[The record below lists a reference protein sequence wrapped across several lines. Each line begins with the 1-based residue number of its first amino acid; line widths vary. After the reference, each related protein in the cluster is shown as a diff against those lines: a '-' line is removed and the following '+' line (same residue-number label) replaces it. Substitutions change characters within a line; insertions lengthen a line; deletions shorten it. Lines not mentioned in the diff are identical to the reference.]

1 MNRGSIKREVRRR
14 LPKILMNVA
23 VAFLFWVIG
32 QIGPFFVK
40 DLPLPGISM
49 PPPFNS
55 ISSIIGTTATL
66 IATIFIVKA
75 ILDGLF
81 FVDLSAEIITRFL
94 GIREKKP
101 LKRIGRDIVY
111 ILLALLIT
119 AASSPILSSIPN
131 IGGYLTTTVG
141 LVALGI
147 FLILIYDIGKV
158 IRDVLR
164 RRAKRMADWIS
175 GLLEERENRRR

>member
-23 VAFLFWVIG
+23 AAFLFWVIG

-55 ISSIIGTTATL
+55 ISSIIGITATL

-101 LKRIGRDIVY
+101 LKRIGRDIAY

-131 IGGYLTTTVG
+131 IGGYLTTIVG

>member
-1 MNRGSIKREVRRR
+1 MNRGSIKRELRRR
-14 LPKILMNVA
+14 LPRILMNVA
-23 VAFLFWVIG
+23 AAFLFWVIG
-32 QIGPFFVK
+32 QVGPLFVK
-40 DLPLPGISM
+40 DLPIPGINM

-55 ISSIIGTTATL
+55 ASSIIGVTATL

-75 ILDGLF
+75 ILDGLL
-81 FVDLSAEIITRFL
+81 FVDISAEIITRFL

-131 IGGYLTTTVG
+131 IGGYLTTAISI
-141 LVALGI
+141 VALGI
-147 FLILIYDIGKV
+147 FLILVYDIGKV

-164 RRAKRMADWIS
+164 RKAKRMADWIS
-175 GLLEERENRRR
+175 SFLEERENRRR

>member
-164 RRAKRMADWIS
+164 RKAKRMADWIS
-175 GLLEERENRRR
+175 GFLEEKENRRR

>member
-1 MNRGSIKREVRRR
+1 MNRGSMKRELRRR
-14 LPKILMNVA
+14 LPRILTNA
-23 VAFLFWVIG
+23 AAAFLFWVIG

-55 ISSIIGTTATL
+55 ISSIIGITATL

-101 LKRIGRDIVY
+101 LKRIGRDTVY

-131 IGGYLTTTVG
+131 IGGYLTTAISII
-141 LVALGI
+141 ALGI
-147 FLILIYDIGKV
+147 FLVLIYDIGMV

-164 RRAKRMADWIS
+164 RKARRMADWIS
-175 GLLEERENRRR
+175 NYLEERENRRR

>member
-14 LPKILMNVA
+14 LPRILTNVA

-32 QIGPFFVK
+32 QIGPLFVK
-40 DLPLPGISM
+40 DLPLPGINL

-55 ISSIIGTTATL
+55 ISSIVGITATL

-101 LKRIGRDIVY
+101 LKRIGRDIAY

-131 IGGYLTTTVG
+131 IGGYLTTIVG